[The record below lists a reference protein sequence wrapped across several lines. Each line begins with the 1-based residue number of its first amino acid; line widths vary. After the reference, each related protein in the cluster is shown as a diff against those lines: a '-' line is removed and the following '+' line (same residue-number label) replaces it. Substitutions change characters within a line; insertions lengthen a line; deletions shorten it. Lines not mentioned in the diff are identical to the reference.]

1 MDRLH
6 RADTIIDWNIIH
18 DFIRNQWWV
27 ITNRGGGLVFPL
39 LYAIICLFNVDDFI
53 NDTNMLSFLDVTTS

>member
-1 MDRLH
+1 MD
-6 RADTIIDWNIIH
+6 RADTLIDCNLIH
-18 DFIRNQWWV
+18 DFIRSQWWV

-53 NDTNMLSFLDVTTS
+53 NYTNMLSFLDVTTS